1 MQSSPLRVH
10 WSRSTSCDPTCTLIR
25 PNAAGA
31 GVPVPGHSYEGQKWK
46 EVRHDRTVT
55 WLAFWKDPISDNQ
68 YKYVWL
74 AANSAFKASADQE
87 KYEKARKLKVSW
99 CLP

>member
-1 MQSSPLRVH
+1 M
-10 WSRSTSCDPTCTLIR
+10 
-25 PNAAGA
+25 
-31 GVPVPGHSYEGQKWK
+31 
-46 EVRHDRTVT
+46 T

-99 CLP
+99 CPLLVSGLMWTSLACSNIQ